1 MIFYFVFIINLFLRR
16 IYDAFHPARP
26 EKTITIGPKISNLS
40 LQSSM
45 TFTPRMDEAV
55 SFDFGTPFE
64 AERKPGRDPSKR
76 VKIRIL

>member
-1 MIFYFVFIINLFLRR
+1 
-16 IYDAFHPARP
+16 
-26 EKTITIGPKISNLS
+26 
-40 LQSSM
+40 M

-76 VKIRIL
+76 VNNPILLFKFPLVIRFYLFIS